1 MNCSV
6 FARRVAA
13 HWTRLRRIH
22 EHRTLWLT
30 ALPITRRELL
40 GALASAAETEEIKA
54 AFEPHH
60 EATLLSAAARR
71 AGGKSWAGSRAGT
84 WRRGSSATRTAP
96 RSTGSGR
103 ASRRSPRRVS

>member
-22 EHRTLWLT
+22 EHRTLWLP

-71 AGGKSWAGSRAGT
+71 AGGKSWAGSCGFRAMPNT
-84 WRRGSSATRTAP
+84 RSEGSRTAGP
-96 RSTGSGR
+96 RD
-103 ASRRSPRRVS
+103 PEH